1 MFDGGAVISKVDTS
15 IDDEVDVE
23 DDETTLYGSPQ
34 YPSSQSVVLD
44 TLTLYNDA

>member
-1 MFDGGAVISKVDTS
+1 MEAYSRFVLPIDMFDGGAVISKVDTS

-34 YPSSQSVVLD
+34 YPIK
-44 TLTLYNDA
+44 TP